1 MNLHTSQGH
10 NEFHG
15 PWSGIPEILDSRS
28 QPYVFQGQENQAW
41 FASLFQEQVKTD
53 MKVNSEWEKGT

>member
-10 NEFHG
+10 NEFYG
-15 PWSGIPEILDSRS
+15 PWLGIQEILDARS
-28 QPYVFQGQENQAW
+28 QPYVFQGQENRAW